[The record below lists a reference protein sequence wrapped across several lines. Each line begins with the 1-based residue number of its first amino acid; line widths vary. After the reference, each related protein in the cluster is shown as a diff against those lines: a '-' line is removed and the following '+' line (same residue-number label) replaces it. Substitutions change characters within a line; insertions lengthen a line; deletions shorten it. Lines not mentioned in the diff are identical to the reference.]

1 MNKKIITL
9 FLLLSPVFV
18 VGLPNPNATE
28 IQSGAVS
35 FQTLT
40 KELQITASD
49 GAHVQYFE
57 GLNISAG
64 ETVRFIQPSSEATV
78 INQIMTQVPTQIDG
92 NLYGNGKVVLLNP
105 SGIIFGEGSV
115 VDVGRLHA
123 IAGTDLA
130 LAANYGLS
138 GPVENK
144 GLIKAG
150 EVMLA
155 GTSVSNS
162 GTILA
167 ESGLVVLAAGGSL
180 TLLSEN
186 GDLSVSLS
194 VDNPSPV
201 GAVSDIA
208 GQAVLQS
215 GILQA
220 SQVNLSGNSIINEG
234 TITGESITAEK
245 FSSITAQG
253 GSLITS
259 TLNLAGGADSQNGAS
274 VDLASK
280 GNKITSLLSSGFFDS
295 MTVRSASSLTAG
307 EKASEGKDKV
317 NLLVQNLDLRVE
329 NSDLTLNYLATP
341 LLSTSPNSLL
351 LAAENN
357 LVVGYDPGE
366 LTYARKILYGRN
378 LSTVSTVSG
387 ELELGSTVS
396 LNANSVSIDDLS
408 PTLSSSVIKALSK
421 DNPTF
426 EGFDNK
432 GGLVELSSMT
442 SQQLELLFQYGL
454 FTGYSYFLEAPS
466 ATVSFAQ
473 DIAASGGSSAVFGGS
488 FAVIASA
495 GTSVQSSSSSG
506 SGDSNGGSSDGGDN
520 SDGGESNE
528 GEEGGDSDSDSSG
541 GGKKGD
547 KKSAQSVATRARAL
561 GAIPFAPITT
571 PISSPAASTILQSAL
586 TPEIESRLGQ
596 YLDQ

>member
-9 FLLLSPVFV
+9 FLFLSPVFAF
-18 VGLPNPNATE
+18 GLPNPSATE
-28 IQSGAVS
+28 IQAGEVS

-49 GAHVQYFE
+49 GAHIQYFE

-92 NLYGNGKVVLLNP
+92 NLYGNGRVVLLNP
-105 SGIIFGEGSV
+105 SGIVFGEGAV
-115 VDVGRLHA
+115 VDVGKLHA
-123 IAGTDLA
+123 IAGSGLA

-138 GPVENK
+138 GPVENN

-180 TLLSEN
+180 TLFSEN
-186 GDLSVSLS
+186 GDLSVTLS
-194 VDNPSPV
+194 ADNPSPV

-215 GILQA
+215 GILKA
-220 SQVNLSGNSIINEG
+220 SQVNLSGNSITNTG
-234 TITGESITAEK
+234 TITGESLTTEK
-245 FSSITAQG
+245 FSTLTANE

-259 TLNLAGGADSQNGAS
+259 TLNLVGGTDSQNGAS

-280 GNKITSLLSSGFFDS
+280 NNKITNLSSSGFFDS
-295 MTVRSASSLTAG
+295 LTVRSASSLTVG
-307 EKASEGKDKV
+307 EKASEGKDTV
-317 NLLVQNLDLRVE
+317 SLSVQNLDLRVE
-329 NSDLTLNYLATP
+329 NGDLTVNHSPTP

-357 LVVGYDPGE
+357 LVIGYDLDE
-366 LTYARKILYGRN
+366 LTHARKILYGRN
-378 LSTVSTVSG
+378 LSMGSIVGG
-387 ELELGSTVS
+387 ELELGSTVN

-408 PTLSSSVIKALSK
+408 PTLNSSVIQALSK

-426 EGFDNK
+426 EGFDSK
-432 GGLVELSSMT
+432 GGLVELGSMT

-473 DIAASGGSSAVFGGS
+473 TIAESGGSSAVFGGS
-488 FAVIASA
+488 FAVVASA
-495 GTSVQSSSSSG
+495 GASAQSSSAGG
-506 SGDSNGGSSDGGDN
+506 SGDSTGDS
-520 SDGGESNE
+520 SDGGESSE

-547 KKSAQSVATRARAL
+547 KKSAQSVAARARVI
-561 GAIPFAPITT
+561 GAIPFAPISI
-571 PISSPAASTILQSAL
+571 PIASPAASELLESAL
-586 TPEIESRLGQ
+586 TPEIETRLGE